1 VVIRL
6 VPVLEQ
12 AVVDDVDVAA
22 VIAVGIIADSGLA
35 TTASDWL
42 QIDFDFD

>member
-1 VVIRL
+1 M
-6 VPVLEQ
+6 PVLEQ
-12 AVVDDVDVAA
+12 AVVDDVDAAAA